1 MCLMVPPP
9 GMMKKIHLL
18 LLSLVS
24 STLLP
29 LMTAGNFVAC
39 FHLVKLL
46 VPTCEM
52 AFILFVVNFKF
63 FALANFAG
71 LLECQKAL
79 LDSPTHSGSL
89 KVILMSF
96 KMRWLNCILLCYT
109 LESSICSILIKMRE
123 SWRWLPYLVLLFWK
137 HFFRIPAYVQLKL
150 SWMNTCYFLQ
160 KLYFWLYSIYVR
172 EKWENSDEEKKS
184 LLSSVVLRWS
194 KVPLFMQWFM
204 PAFKLKVIS
213 Q

>member
-1 MCLMVPPP
+1 
-9 GMMKKIHLL
+9 MKEMKMATRNGQAGY
-18 LLSLVS
+18 LSIRICE
-24 STLLP
+24 P
-29 LMTAGNFVAC
+29 W
-39 FHLVKLL
+39 VKPKQQCDLIFGKEL
-46 VPTCEM
+46 GEEKQWKSEDKHI
-52 AFILFVVNFKF
+52 FIFFVVNFKF

-150 SWMNTCYFLQ
+150 SWMNTCHFLQ

-194 KVPLFMQWFM
+194 KVSLFMQ
-204 PAFKLKVIS
+204 
-213 Q
+213 